1 MQNKNRE
8 NVALSFAEYLGI
20 RLYNYSAD
28 LLHRLGQR
36 IKPQKAPEDAIELGT
51 GIHPHH
57 SKRRILRHINPEQR
71 AKHIYV
77 IGATGSGKTKLL
89 ESLARQDIQKGNG
102 FGIID
107 CHGDL
112 TSDIINYLS
121 TLPPYSK
128 ISRDEYESFI
138 YEKVVLVDPTNKEFS
153 VSVNPLQITAGV
165 RPYAQALE
173 LLEVFKKIWGY
184 WGPRMDELMRNALV
198 TLAESGLTLLE
209 VQPLLTD
216 DAFRMNLVRGLK
228 NADARSYW
236 LERFDPL
243 SQAMRSQY
251 AEPVLNKTQKFVAD
265 PAIRAIIGQ
274 RKSTIDFREIM
285 DEGKIL
291 LVNLAK
297 GALKENAMLLGALL
311 VAKIQMSAMSRADI
325 PKEQR
330 RPWYLFVDE
339 FQNFATESFS
349 EILSESRKYGL
360 SLVMAHQNLDQLND
374 MLRASILANVST
386 QVFFALSKNDAMKL
400 ASEISISGRR
410 NIVSILTQQ
419 KTREAYLRMRGEM
432 PMAIKSP
439 FIPETKYDPEKVDL
453 VRQGAIRAYC
463 RRNDESEDTA
473 PPDTQIFPFEPTG
486 GIQNGTKPKFAPE
499 GAFQEGK

>member
-1 MQNKNRE
+1 
-8 NVALSFAEYLGI
+8 
-20 RLYNYSAD
+20 
-28 LLHRLGQR
+28 
-36 IKPQKAPEDAIELGT
+36 
-51 GIHPHH
+51 
-57 SKRRILRHINPEQR
+57 
-71 AKHIYV
+71 
-77 IGATGSGKTKLL
+77 
-89 ESLARQDIQKGNG
+89 
-102 FGIID
+102 
-107 CHGDL
+107 
-112 TSDIINYLS
+112 
-121 TLPPYSK
+121 
-128 ISRDEYESFI
+128 
-138 YEKVVLVDPTNKEFS
+138 
-153 VSVNPLQITAGV
+153 
-165 RPYAQALE
+165 
-173 LLEVFKKIWGY
+173 
-184 WGPRMDELMRNALV
+184 MDELMRNALV

-216 DAFRMNLVRGLK
+216 DTFRTNLVRGLK

-243 SQAMRSQY
+243 SQAMKSQY